1 MLEAITYGTAQR
13 QLDTCMQSVG
23 SAPKGDI
30 NTIITGMRVPVGIF
44 PVLSKACL

>member
-1 MLEAITYGTAQR
+1 MDFYGTAQR
-13 QLDTCMQSVG
+13 QLDTRTQVAG

-30 NTIITGMRVPVGIF
+30 SIGMWVPIRIF